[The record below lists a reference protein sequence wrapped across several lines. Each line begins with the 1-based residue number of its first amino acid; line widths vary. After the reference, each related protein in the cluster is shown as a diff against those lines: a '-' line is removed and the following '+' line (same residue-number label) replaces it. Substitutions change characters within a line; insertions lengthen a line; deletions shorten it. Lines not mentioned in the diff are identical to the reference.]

1 MSNGLLVTLRPK
13 AYRDIE
19 PDNVKI
25 LLDSTDHVVLSIM
38 AANPFI
44 SITGISSESN
54 LSIKTVRYHIDKLR
68 KNNIISREGGKRGG
82 KWIIN
87 IGPLQR

>member
-1 MSNGLLVTLRPK
+1 
-13 AYRDIE
+13 
-19 PDNVKI
+19 
-25 LLDSTDHVVLSIM
+25 M

-82 KWIIN
+82 KWIVN
-87 IGPLQR
+87 IGPLQQ